1 MIIAKTDILCELG
14 HDRLLKPTLIERAL
28 VANEQAKYYLTL
40 LQNARAH
47 AEEPGAHVAELR
59 RERIAA
65 GVDDAALDGV
75 VASAS
80 KLSENTYR
88 IASAADLLARILAAV
103 ETMIAPV
110 EDDEAAAFRRRLA
123 THADLAAPG
132 DVLTGEDIDA
142 LTSADR
148 TGGDSLHLLV
158 MDVHKALNR
167 QQAAIASET
176 VDGAHV
182 YSLSDEGKSSVRA
195 FMAGVNRTA
204 PLKFGHPGLATTAT
218 EWGGRLVLQNDLGTT
233 DAHVLVVAVEN
244 LSVSITYTDIHL
256 RRLAFFRDLFASFN
270 VEWSASERHTAKQFE
285 SGGFALTLGVY
296 RARDG
301 EELRRFLEFLG
312 SRLVFL
318 IDWNKA
324 RKKLRPFVDK
334 RAALDIL
341 AWAAGND
348 LGHRGFIEIGGEG
361 AVYEA
366 MEFVAAGRLHF
377 GDRLDD
383 ILGPEN
389 ATSYLRFV
397 LQAAAQGLRA
407 GRTPALIKDE
417 IKIELRRYFETGHR
431 RLISIAFRHASYIKE
446 IAGALHAFLVRWPS
460 DATAVDAADRLAER
474 AARWESEA
482 DALLNQA
489 RAEVRLAHQ
498 SATMLG
504 CLDAADDAAD
514 ALEEGAFL
522 LMLLV
527 RNGGAMRPFAGLAEL
542 LDDDARALVTALECA
557 AHLDSAGPREDLDEF
572 LAAVQRIFDIEHAA
586 DNALRLTT
594 MAMVA
599 DAVGVREL
607 FLGAKL
613 AEALEEA
620 SDRLAHSAQILKTYA
635 LEEVMRT

>member
-1 MIIAKTDILCELG
+1 
-14 HDRLLKPTLIERAL
+14 
-28 VANEQAKYYLTL
+28 
-40 LQNARAH
+40 
-47 AEEPGAHVAELR
+47 
-59 RERIAA
+59 
-65 GVDDAALDGV
+65 
-75 VASAS
+75 
-80 KLSENTYR
+80 
-88 IASAADLLARILAAV
+88 
-103 ETMIAPV
+103 MIAPV

-123 THADLAAPG
+123 THADLAAPD
-132 DVLTGEDIDA
+132 DVLTGDAIDA

-148 TGGDSLHLLV
+148 ASGDSLHLLV

-182 YSLSDEGKSSVRA
+182 YNLSDEGKSSVRA

-233 DAHVLVVAVEN
+233 DAHVLVVAVEK
-244 LSVSITYTDIHL
+244 LTVSITYTDIHL
-256 RRLAFFRDLFASFN
+256 QRLAFFRDLFASFN
-270 VEWSASERHTAKQFE
+270 VEWSASEQHRAKQFE
-285 SGGFALTLGVY
+285 SGGFALTVGVY
-296 RARDG
+296 RAGDG

-318 IDWNKA
+318 IDWNRA
-324 RKKLRPFVDK
+324 RKKLRSFVDK
-334 RAALDIL
+334 RAALEIL

-348 LGHRGFIEIGGEG
+348 FGHRGFLEIGAEG

-389 ATSYLRFV
+389 AASYLRFV
-397 LQAAAQGLRA
+397 LQAAAEGLRA

-417 IKIELRRYFETGHR
+417 IKIELRRYLETGHR
-431 RLISIAFRHASYIKE
+431 RLIGIAFRHASYIKE

-460 DATAVDAADRLAER
+460 DATAAAAADRLAER

-527 RNGGAMRPFAGLAEL
+527 RNGGAMRPFAALAEL

-557 AHLDSAGPREDLDEF
+557 AHLDNAGPREDVDEF

-586 DNALRLTT
+586 DKALRRTT
-594 MAMVA
+594 TAMVA

>member
-1 MIIAKTDILCELG
+1 M
-14 HDRLLKPTLIERAL
+14 
-28 VANEQAKYYLTL
+28 
-40 LQNARAH
+40 
-47 AEEPGAHVAELR
+47 
-59 RERIAA
+59 
-65 GVDDAALDGV
+65 
-75 VASAS
+75 
-80 KLSENTYR
+80 
-88 IASAADLLARILAAV
+88 
-103 ETMIAPV
+103 
-110 EDDEAAAFRRRLA
+110 
-123 THADLAAPG
+123 
-132 DVLTGEDIDA
+132 
-142 LTSADR
+142 
-148 TGGDSLHLLV
+148 
-158 MDVHKALNR
+158 
-167 QQAAIASET
+167 
-176 VDGAHV
+176 
-182 YSLSDEGKSSVRA
+182 
-195 FMAGVNRTA
+195 
-204 PLKFGHPGLATTAT
+204 
-218 EWGGRLVLQNDLGTT
+218 QNDLGTT
-233 DAHVLVVAVEN
+233 DAHVLVVAVEK
-244 LSVSITYTDIHL
+244 LTVTITYTDIHL
-256 RRLAFFRDLFASFN
+256 PRLAFFRDLFASFN
-270 VEWSASERHTAKQFE
+270 VQWSASEQHTARQFE
-285 SGGFALTLGVY
+285 SGGFALTVGVY
-296 RARDG
+296 RAGDG

-318 IDWNKA
+318 IDWNRA

-348 LGHRGFIEIGGEG
+348 FGHRGFLEIGGEG

-366 MEFVAAGRLHF
+366 MEFAAAGRLHF

-389 ATSYLRFV
+389 AASYLRFV
-397 LQAAAQGLRA
+397 LQAASEGLRA

-417 IKIELRRYFETGHR
+417 IKIELRRYLETGHR
-431 RLISIAFRHASYIKE
+431 RLIGIAFRHASYIKE
-446 IAGALHAFLVRWPS
+446 IAGALYAFLVRWPS
-460 DATAVDAADRLAER
+460 DATAVAAADRLAER

-489 RAEVRLAHQ
+489 RAEVRSAHQ

-557 AHLDSAGPREDLDEF
+557 AHLNSAGPREDLDEF

-586 DNALRLTT
+586 DKALRHTT
-594 MAMVA
+594 TAMVA

-620 SDRLAHSAQILKTYA
+620 SDRLAHSAQILRTYA